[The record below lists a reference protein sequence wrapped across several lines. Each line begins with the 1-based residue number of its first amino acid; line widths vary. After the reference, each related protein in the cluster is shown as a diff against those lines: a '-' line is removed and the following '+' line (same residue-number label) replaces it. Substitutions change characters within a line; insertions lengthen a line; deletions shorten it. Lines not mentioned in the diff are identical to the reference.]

1 MWKEAAMAYFGVSDY
16 LPVGIE
22 DDHKNSTSVAW
33 ILFIYV

>member
-1 MWKEAAMAYFGVSDY
+1 

-33 ILFIYV
+33 ILFIYVWRI